1 MLHLAE
7 ERRQRGACAR
17 AAAPAPRAAT
27 QPDHIASMQER
38 EVLQY
43 LLNITHDMR
52 TWIELRASENFRQRP
67 LIPNLARPLIRRK
80 PWGGLK
86 GLLEC
91 QSQPLDAYYHLG

>member
-52 TWIELRASENFRQRP
+52 TWIEPRASENFRQRAAHP
-67 LIPNLARPLIRRK
+67 RSRK
-80 PWGGLK
+80 AADPSK
-86 GLLEC
+86 T
-91 QSQPLDAYYHLG
+91 LGRVEGAS